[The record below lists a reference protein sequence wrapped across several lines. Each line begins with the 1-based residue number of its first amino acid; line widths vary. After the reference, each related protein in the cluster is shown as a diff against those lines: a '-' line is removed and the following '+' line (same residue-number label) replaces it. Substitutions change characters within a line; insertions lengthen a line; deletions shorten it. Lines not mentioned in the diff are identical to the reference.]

1 MAEPTIRSRVTIRR
15 AGMSARGAK
24 LIEPWVYEEA
34 KPNTL
39 LAGVEKAFF
48 DALAAVDA
56 LEDRRAAAVKAGALT
71 PEGIAADSLQFAAG
85 TLAPQLKR
93 ARQVLERA
101 KAEVVSERGK
111 LTLRPVDKTDAASAV
126 RRRLWKL
133 DKFNALPDAE
143 RNSRSG
149 RDTVDHGRNG
159 HDDHANAVCGVLRK
173 MSDHLGYDLF
183 NGCLD

>member
-1 MAEPTIRSRVTIRR
+1 
-15 AGMSARGAK
+15 
-24 LIEPWVYEEA
+24 
-34 KPNTL
+34 
-39 LAGVEKAFF
+39 
-48 DALAAVDA
+48 
-56 LEDRRAAAVKAGALT
+56 
-71 PEGIAADSLQFAAG
+71 LQFAAG
-85 TLAPQLKR
+85 TLAPRLKR

-159 HDDHANAVCGVLRK
+159 HDDHANAVCGVLCK
-173 MSDHLGYDLF
+173 MSNHLGYDLF